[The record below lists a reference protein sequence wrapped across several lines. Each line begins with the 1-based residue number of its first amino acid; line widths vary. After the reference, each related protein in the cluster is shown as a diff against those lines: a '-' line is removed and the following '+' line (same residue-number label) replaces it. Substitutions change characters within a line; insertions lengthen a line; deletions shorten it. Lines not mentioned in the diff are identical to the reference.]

1 MFTLAKK
8 QQIGNYTIT
17 FPVKEGDYAETYR
30 VKDSAGK
37 NRFLKLINCA
47 KLHRTQFD
55 ADGNVL
61 EVEIA
66 KRLDHPNIVKYRDS
80 GETILNGRKFSYI
93 VFDYISGETKS
104 GAKRS

>member
-8 QQIGNYTIT
+8 QQIGNYTIM

-37 NRFLKLINCA
+37 NRFLKLISYA

-55 ADGNVL
+55 SEGNVL

-66 KRLDHPNIVKYRDS
+66 KQLDHPILSSIEIVEKPS
-80 GETILNGRKFSYI
+80 SMVANSL
-93 VFDYISGETKS
+93 ISFLII
-104 GAKRS
+104 

>member
-1 MFTLAKK
+1 MFTLNRK
-8 QQIGNYTIT
+8 QSIINYTVT
-17 FPVKEGDYAETYR
+17 FQIKEGDYAETYR

-55 ADGNVL
+55 KDGNIL

-66 KRLDHPNIVKYRDS
+66 KQLDHPNIVKFRDCDD
-80 GETILNGRKFSYI
+80 IIFYGRKLTYSVFYYI
-93 VFDYISGETKS
+93 
-104 GAKRS
+104 